1 MKTDQLLEI
10 FYKHLKKNNSSPTN
24 VDDFVHD
31 VVADYM
37 FYLMNVGHIP
47 TKVCDALETDLKEE
61 VGELYQK
68 LMAGPIKKVQQTINQ
83 TPSRTRRLN

>member
-10 FYKHLKKNNSSPTN
+10 FFKHLKKNKSAPLKTEEFIHN
-24 VDDFVHD
+24 

-37 FYLMNVGHIP
+37 FYLMNIGHIP
-47 TKVCDALETDLKEE
+47 DKVCDTIEADLKEE
-61 VGELYQK
+61 VLELYQK

-83 TPSRTRRLN
+83 PPSKPRRFN

>member
-1 MKTDQLLEI
+1 MDEFI
-10 FYKHLKKNNSSPTN
+10 HN
-24 VDDFVHD
+24 

-47 TKVCDALETDLKEE
+47 TKVCDTLETDLKEE
-61 VGELYQK
+61 VHELYQK

-83 TPSRTRRLN
+83 SAPRARRIN